1 MSRFTLLN
9 SQFANQNRCS
19 EAPFAWILE
28 KLTRTV
34 GRMILPSPALRLTL
48 APDFSFEGVCIVY
61 DRKNMAVFQYTKF
74 LIEEQR
80 ERREGRMHT
89 DSNHLL
95 GHNTCYDPQN
105 ERHLL
110 NPRL

>member
-48 APDFSFEGVCIVY
+48 APDFSFEGVCTVY

-74 LIEEQR
+74 SIEEQ
-80 ERREGRMHT
+80 EKGRKDGCTLIPITYLIIILVMTHKM
-89 DSNHLL
+89 SSIF
-95 GHNTCYDPQN
+95 
-105 ERHLL
+105 
-110 NPRL
+110 